1 MFESC
6 SRIWGASAVVFGAA
20 GAAVPQRVID
30 TAGRLL
36 LAGYENPEELEPSE
50 WYVSAVRAKFG
61 LVALAGL
68 VVLAFEYATAGRSDS
83 STDAS
88 DAEDE

>member
-1 MFESC
+1 MFKNS

-20 GAAVPQRVID
+20 GAVVPKRVID

-36 LAGYENPEELEPSE
+36 LAGYENPEDLEPSE

-61 LVALAGL
+61 LMALAGL
-68 VVLAFEYATAGRSDS
+68 VVLAFEYVTAGRSD
-83 STDAS
+83 AS
-88 DAEDE
+88 ADAEDE

>member
-1 MFESC
+1 MFKSC
-6 SRIWGASAVVFGAA
+6 SRVWGASAVVFGLA
-20 GAAVPQRVID
+20 GTAVPRRVID

-61 LVALAGL
+61 LMAIAGL
-68 VVLAFEYATAGRSDS
+68 VTLAFEYATAGRSDPS
-83 STDAS
+83 DDAS
-88 DAEDE
+88 DDE